1 MVEKYLLSFTVW
13 NVFKSSFDAS
23 CVELQFLTPEMS
35 LIAFMSLIT
44 NAHAID
50 IGHSNQWSST
60 LSLRYSIYSICI
72 RDGYE
77 QTKNQPKRA
86 RNEPHHKCIYNWH
99 WCIPT
104 NDHLHSVS
112 GTPYILSAV
121 WVEPRRA
128 IKSQKELK
136 MSQNEPHLLSA
147 LEVAMSR
154 EKMRRAKMSQVK
166 MKAVETAARDFMVFE
181 KLRQVFKMIELLN
194 NKSHGLLPPGGFSSL
209 FFDQM
214 VPYYSQRHLAD
225 QNPIDILH
233 H

>member
-77 QTKNQPKRA
+77 PTKNQTKPA
-86 RNEPHHKCIYNWH
+86 RNEPNHKCTFNCH
-99 WCIPT
+99 WENPMTYRIL
-104 NDHLHSVS
+104 DWKII
-112 GTPYILSAV
+112 TPLST
-121 WVEPRRA
+121 RR
-128 IKSQKELK
+128 QKHQI
-136 MSQNEPHLLSA
+136 SPS
-147 LEVAMSR
+147 
-154 EKMRRAKMSQVK
+154 
-166 MKAVETAARDFMVFE
+166 
-181 KLRQVFKMIELLN
+181 
-194 NKSHGLLPPGGFSSL
+194 
-209 FFDQM
+209 
-214 VPYYSQRHLAD
+214 
-225 QNPIDILH
+225 
-233 H
+233 

>member
-77 QTKNQPKRA
+77 LTKNQPKPA
-86 RNEPHHKCIYNWH
+86 RNGLISGWFWLVFGRLIVCAFVMRLISGIKNCSSTHDPSKLDLKKFHTVKDGRYFSTIIYH
-99 WCIPT
+99 ET
-104 NDHLHSVS
+104 KL
-112 GTPYILSAV
+112 L
-121 WVEPRRA
+121 
-128 IKSQKELK
+128 
-136 MSQNEPHLLSA
+136 MSL
-147 LEVAMSR
+147 
-154 EKMRRAKMSQVK
+154 
-166 MKAVETAARDFMVFE
+166 
-181 KLRQVFKMIELLN
+181 I
-194 NKSHGLLPPGGFSSL
+194 
-209 FFDQM
+209 
-214 VPYYSQRHLAD
+214 
-225 QNPIDILH
+225 
-233 H
+233 

>member
-77 QTKNQPKRA
+77 PTKNQPKRA
-86 RNEPHHKCIYNWH
+86 RN
-99 WCIPT
+99 
-104 NDHLHSVS
+104 
-112 GTPYILSAV
+112 
-121 WVEPRRA
+121 
-128 IKSQKELK
+128 
-136 MSQNEPHLLSA
+136 
-147 LEVAMSR
+147 
-154 EKMRRAKMSQVK
+154 
-166 MKAVETAARDFMVFE
+166 
-181 KLRQVFKMIELLN
+181 
-194 NKSHGLLPPGGFSSL
+194 
-209 FFDQM
+209 
-214 VPYYSQRHLAD
+214 
-225 QNPIDILH
+225 
-233 H
+233 